1 MSDRRACPAGF
12 GRMRRAAALAV
23 LVMLVAPAAGAQRRT
38 QYDAL
43 RDYWAV
49 RSNAA
54 SALLNRFRVTQD
66 SAITDTTRALR
77 FDIVSS
83 ASLTPLATE
92 IARLADSLVRTT
104 WTPPRPGPHLTFIL
118 HPTSATDVADVEA
131 GASQPIAPTRLMLS
145 VLDTE
150 RGRVEM
156 TQLDSANPAI
166 GAARAVIRRSVVEPL
181 VNALD
186 PDLRGW
192 LVDRPSADVVSLKE
206 WRGAWLALATFPSL
220 PARGCLVGEMRACET
235 ALALSAEADPLRI
248 WYDAPLRQVLGA
260 RGVPGW
266 RGTRLP
272 DAQRRVVDACASG
285 KDDAACIRFLSD
297 TALGADLVAP
307 GPRVLRSVLVRY
319 AFSFRTDSAAR
330 VQAAYTPGLSIR
342 DRLSRASGLPFDEL
356 LRRFHQQ
363 LSERRPPPTSP
374 GTALLWASSLWCLA
388 FGAVSLGST
397 RWRG

>member
-1 MSDRRACPAGF
+1 MSDRDSLLVGIIRHAGVL
-12 GRMRRAAALAV
+12 AVCVALCAPSALA
-23 LVMLVAPAAGAQRRT
+23 QRPT
-38 QYDAL
+38 QFDAL

-54 SALLNRFRVTQD
+54 GALLNRLRVTQD

-83 ASLTPLATE
+83 ASLAPLSVE

-104 WTPPRPGPHLTFIL
+104 WTPPRPGPRLRFIL
-118 HPTSATDVADVEA
+118 HPTLLSDAADLDV
-131 GASQPIAPTRLMLS
+131 GAAQLTNPARLTLS
-145 VLDTE
+145 ILDPE
-150 RGRVEM
+150 QGRAEL

-166 GAARAVIRRSVVEPL
+166 GAARTMLRRGVVEPL

-186 PDLRGW
+186 PDLRSW
-192 LVDRPSADVVSLKE
+192 LADRPSTDPVSPRE

-235 ALALSAEADPLRI
+235 ALGLSEETDPLRA
-248 WYDAPLRQVLGA
+248 WYDPPLRQVLGA
-260 RGVPGW
+260 RGVLSW
-266 RGTRLP
+266 RGRRLP
-272 DAQRRVVDACASG
+272 EPQRLIMEACANG
-285 KDDAACIRFLSD
+285 KDDAACLRFLSD
-297 TALGADLVAP
+297 TSLGAMLVEP
-307 GPRVLRSVLVRY
+307 GPRTLRRVLVRY
-319 AFSFRTDSAAR
+319 AFSFPTDSAAR
-330 VQAAYTPGLSIR
+330 AQAAYSPGLTIR
-342 DRLSRASGLPFDEL
+342 DRLAQASGLPFDEL

-388 FGAVSLGST
+388 FGAASLGST

>member
-1 MSDRRACPAGF
+1 MSDRAGLLPGILRHALVLTACV
-12 GRMRRAAALAV
+12 V
-23 LVMLVAPAAGAQRRT
+23 LCGPLAGAQRPRKL
-38 QYDAL
+38 DAL
-43 RDYWAV
+43 RDYWAA

-54 SALLNRFRVTQD
+54 DFRLARFRVIQD

-77 FDIVSS
+77 FDLVSS
-83 ASLTPLATE
+83 ASLAPLATE

-104 WTPPRPGPHLTFIL
+104 WTPPRHGPRLRFIL
-118 HPTSATDVADVEA
+118 HPRFATDGVDVEE
-131 GASQPIAPTRLMLS
+131 GAEQPTGSARLMLS
-145 VLDTE
+145 VLDAE

-156 TQLDSANPAI
+156 TRLDSAKPAV
-166 GAARAVIRRSVVEPL
+166 GAARAVLRRSVVEPL

-186 PDLRGW
+186 PDLRSW
-192 LVDRPSADVVSLKE
+192 LVDRPSVDLVSQRE
-206 WRGAWLALATFPSL
+206 WRGTWLALATFPSL
-220 PARGCLVGEMRACET
+220 PARGCLVGETRACET
-235 ALALSAEADPLRI
+235 ALGLSDEKDPLRV

-285 KDDAACIRFLSD
+285 EDDAACIRFLSD

-319 AFSFRTDSAAR
+319 AFSFPTDSAAR
-330 VQAAYTPGLSIR
+330 VQAAYAPGLTIR

-388 FGAVSLGST
+388 FGAASLGST